1 MVHRALLGSMERF
14 LGVLIEHYGGAFP
27 VWLAPVQARVLPV
40 ADRHHAYAKNVC
52 DRLKASGLR
61 GEADARNEKIGFK
74 IRDAE
79 VQKIP
84 YILVVGDKEMT
95 AGTVS
100 VRQRGGQDRGVMPLA
115 DLVQSVSA
123 ENAPQIA

>member
-1 MVHRALLGSMERF
+1 
-14 LGVLIEHYGGAFP
+14 
-27 VWLAPVQARVLPV
+27 V
-40 ADRHHAYAKNVC
+40 ADRHHVYAKSVC

-115 DLVQSVSA
+115 DLVQTLSA
-123 ENAPQIA
+123 ENAPQAV